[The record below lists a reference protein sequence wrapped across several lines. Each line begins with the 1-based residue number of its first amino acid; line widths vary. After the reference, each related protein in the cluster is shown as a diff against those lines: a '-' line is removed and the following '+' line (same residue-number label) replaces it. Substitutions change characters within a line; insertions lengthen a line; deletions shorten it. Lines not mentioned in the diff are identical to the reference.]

1 MPNFSNN
8 NPDYWAKL
16 ADPKNLPAVASA
28 DEWMKAI
35 KRHNAGGTG
44 GGGAAGGGGQP
55 KTYRSPDG
63 KVTYDQ
69 YGRRL
74 DSLGHVAYGDGP
86 LVRRGGGGG
95 GGGGGGAVAA
105 VDPVYNYPVSAITG
119 QPLPLTP
126 SLPLNI
132 PFVDQSFATPG
143 IAGPGQAPVTWPELN
158 DAMMQRALAYY
169 NAALPWVQTNINA
182 YQNQRDYGEA
192 QRRFNLE
199 FPQRQAEAGFA
210 AAGRAQLPNAR
221 FVSYR

>member
-35 KRHNAGGTG
+35 KRHAKPPVGG
-44 GGGAAGGGGQP
+44 GGGASSQP

-63 KVTYDQ
+63 KVTFDQ

-74 DSLGHVAYGDGP
+74 DSLGHVAYG
-86 LVRRGGGGG
+86 GGGGG
-95 GGGGGGAVAA
+95 SSGGSSGGGGASLPGGA
-105 VDPVYNYPVSAITG
+105 VPYNYPVSAITG
-119 QPLPLTP
+119 QPLPLAP
-126 SLPLNI
+126 SLPMEI
-132 PFVDQSFATPG
+132 PFVDPSFATPG
-143 IAGPGQAPVTWPELN
+143 IAGPGQAPVAWPELN

-182 YQNQRDYGEA
+182 YQNQRDFGETR
-192 QRRFNLE
+192 RRFDLE

-210 AAGRAQLPNAR
+210 AAGRAQLPAAR
-221 FVSYR
+221 YVSYR

>member
-28 DEWMKAI
+28 DAWMDAI
-35 KRHNAGGTG
+35 KRHAKPPVAGGGG
-44 GGGAAGGGGQP
+44 GGGASSQP

-63 KVTYDQ
+63 KVTFDQ

-74 DSLGHVAYGDGP
+74 DSLGHVAYG
-86 LVRRGGGGG
+86 GGGGG
-95 GGGGGGAVAA
+95 SSSGGGGGGAAA
-105 VDPVYNYPVSAITG
+105 VPTAAPAYNYPVSAITG
-119 QPLPLTP
+119 QPLPLAP
-126 SLPLNI
+126 SLPLDI
-132 PFVDQSFATPG
+132 PFVDPSFATPG
-143 IAGPGQAPVTWPELN
+143 IAGPGQAPVAWPELS

-192 QRRFNLE
+192 RRRFDLE

-210 AAGRAQLPNAR
+210 AAGRAQLPAAR
-221 FVSYR
+221 YVSYR

>member
-44 GGGAAGGGGQP
+44 GGSAAAAGGGGQP
-55 KTYRSPDG
+55 RTFRSSDG

-74 DSLGHVAYGDGP
+74 DSLGHVAYG
-86 LVRRGGGGG
+86 GGGGNSS
-95 GGGGGGAVAA
+95 GGGGGGASLPGGA
-105 VDPVYNYPVSAITG
+105 VPYNYPVSAITG
-119 QPLPLTP
+119 QPLPLAP
-126 SLPLNI
+126 SLPMEI
-132 PFVDQSFATPG
+132 PFVDPSFATPG
-143 IAGPGQAPVTWPELN
+143 IAGIGQAPVAWPELN

-182 YQNQRDYGEA
+182 YQNQRDFGEA
-192 QRRFNLE
+192 SRRFNLE

-210 AAGRAQLPNAR
+210 AAGRAQLPAAR
-221 FVSYR
+221 YVSYR

>member
-28 DEWMKAI
+28 DAWMDAI
-35 KRHNAGGTG
+35 KRHAKSPVAGGGG
-44 GGGAAGGGGQP
+44 GGGASSQP

-63 KVTYDQ
+63 KVTFDQ

-74 DSLGHVAYGDGP
+74 DSLGHVAYG
-86 LVRRGGGGG
+86 GGGGG
-95 GGGGGGAVAA
+95 GSSSGGGGGAAA
-105 VDPVYNYPVSAITG
+105 VPGAAPAYNYPVSAITG
-119 QPLPLTP
+119 QPLPLAP
-126 SLPLNI
+126 SLPLDI
-132 PFVDQSFATPG
+132 PFVDPSFATPG
-143 IAGPGQAPVTWPELN
+143 IAGPGQAPVAWPELS

-182 YQNQRDYGEA
+182 YQNQRDFGETR
-192 QRRFNLE
+192 RRFDLE

-210 AAGRAQLPNAR
+210 AAGRAQLPAAR
-221 FVSYR
+221 YVSYR